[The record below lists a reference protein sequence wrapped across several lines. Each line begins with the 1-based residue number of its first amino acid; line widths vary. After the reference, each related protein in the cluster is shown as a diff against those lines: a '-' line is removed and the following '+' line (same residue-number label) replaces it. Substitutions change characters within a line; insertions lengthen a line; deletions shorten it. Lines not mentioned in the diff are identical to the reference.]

1 MRGWDENYSKM
12 DASGLSCHGN
22 NICSR
27 KYSIPNAYIPEY
39 SIAPI
44 FFNFFSRSARLLPSG
59 FSYTQKIPQRKKES
73 TKVDG
78 VHKMNNLRKQCGL
91 EQEG

>member
-27 KYSIPNAYIPEY
+27 KYSIPNAYILEY

-44 FFNFFSRSARLLPSG
+44 FFSFSPVLHDCSHLAFHTHKKYHQVKKKAQRWTEFKKLPTLTSNA
-59 FSYTQKIPQRKKES
+59 
-73 TKVDG
+73 D
-78 VHKMNNLRKQCGL
+78 
-91 EQEG
+91 

>member
-27 KYSIPNAYIPEY
+27 KYPIPNAYILEY

-44 FFNFFSRSARLLPSG
+44 FYNFFSRSARLLPSG
-59 FSYTQKIPQRKKES
+59 FSYNENILRNKKLQR
-73 TKVDG
+73 
-78 VHKMNNLRKQCGL
+78 
-91 EQEG
+91 